1 MKEDKNS
8 EPVISDIP
16 ASKSHSIRAL
26 ILASLADGE
35 SAIENI
41 LLSEDTESAIEIFCA
56 LGVKVELK
64 KNADGAY
71 TAKVKPPKQGLK
83 NMIEEK
89 KAKRNKEGFTLI
101 SEIDVENSG
110 SLLYFLGCIFSFF
123 AFDFILTGDKSI
135 RSRPLKP
142 LLEIYDKLGI
152 KYEFLTVKAREE
164 RTAPIQVYG
173 KKIKA
178 IPPFVLD
185 GKFSQPVSGL
195 LMAASFAS
203 SDIEF
208 SLEQAGE
215 LPYLKM
221 TCEWL
226 KKANI
231 EFTADDDFKH
241 FKIKHSQNFKSFKA
255 SIPAD
260 WSGATFP
267 IVGAV
272 ITNSKLT
279 IENIDINDI
288 QGDSEVVSVLKKMG
302 VDISFN
308 DEEEFLKILPSFDK
322 LKGIEYDCSNIPD
335 SIPALSVLACF
346 AKGKTK
352 LKNIE
357 ICRFKECDRIAVMAS
372 ELSKL
377 GADVQEEIDALII
390 NGHGGVDL
398 DSTKDS
404 AKVDS
409 FNDHRIAMALML
421 FNLALQKLKN
431 KSIEIQNAD
440 CYSVSYPNFI
450 EHLKLIENSF

>member
-8 EPVISDIP
+8 ELVISNIP

-26 ILASLADGE
+26 ILASFADRE
-35 SAIENI
+35 SQIENI
-41 LLSEDTESAIEIFCA
+41 LISEDTKSAIKIFRS
-56 LGVKVELK
+56 LGVKIELIE
-64 KNADGAY
+64 NADKSY
-71 TAKVKPPKQGLK
+71 TAKVNPPKQ
-83 NMIEEK
+83 
-89 KAKRNKEGFTLI
+89 GFTLI

-123 AFDFILTGDKSI
+123 EFDFILTGDASI

-152 KYEFLTVKAREE
+152 KYEFLTVKAKEKK
-164 RTAPIQVYG
+164 TAPIQVYG

-178 IPPFVLD
+178 ISPFVLD

-195 LMAASFAS
+195 LMASSFAS
-203 SDIEF
+203 YDIEF
-208 SLEQAGE
+208 TLNEAGE

-231 EFTADDDFKH
+231 EYTADDDFKH
-241 FKIKHSQNFKSFKA
+241 FKIKSGQDFKSFEA
-255 SIPAD
+255 GIPAD
-260 WSGATFP
+260 WSSATFP

-272 ITNSKLT
+272 ITNSKLS
-279 IENIDINDI
+279 IENIDINDV
-288 QGDSEVVSVLKKMG
+288 QGDSEVVSVLRRMG
-302 VDISFN
+302 VDISF
-308 DEEEFLKILPSFDK
+308 DYEKKTLRILPSLDK

-335 SIPALSVLACF
+335 SIPAFSVLACF
-346 AKGKTK
+346 ANGKTK
-352 LKNIE
+352 LQNIE
-357 ICRFKECDRIAVMAS
+357 ICRFKECDRIAGMAS

-377 GADVQEEIDALII
+377 GADVVEENSALII
-390 NGHGGVDL
+390 NGRAGADL
-398 DSTKDS
+398 HS

-431 KSIEIQNAD
+431 QSIEIENSD
-440 CYSVSYPNFI
+440 CYSVSYPNFP
-450 EHLKLIENSF
+450 EHLKLIENSI